1 MPLLFWLRFD
11 KNGAGRKFLDCESQ
25 NESEKA
31 KSESFRLF
39 GEILLCKKDKK
50 LDSQV
55 RIIVAILDSTV

>member
-1 MPLLFWLRFD
+1 M
-11 KNGAGRKFLDCESQ
+11 KFLDGELQ